1 MSNEPPNLPKSRSFF
16 DRLASAFHD
25 EEAIASV
32 EELRSLLTDAYSHHL
47 IDKDTVSMMEGALEV
62 ADLRADDLMVPRS
75 QVQCIDLTTSK
86 RDWVQ
91 TVIQS
96 GHSRFPVVRGDLDQV
111 KGILHAKDLLRMLV
125 RSDLDIHKVLR
136 PVRYIPESQPI
147 NVLLRDFKSSR
158 NHMALVVDEFGG
170 ISGLITIE
178 DVLEQIVGEISDEFD
193 RDEMAM
199 IVQDSPNIWRVD
211 AHVPIDRFN
220 EHFHTQLYDEH
231 CDTIG
236 GLVTDRLEHVPD
248 KGESWTD
255 GEFLFTVL
263 RADERQI
270 LMLKVEKKNPE
281 VLL

>member
-25 EEAIASV
+25 DEEIASV
-32 EELRSLLTDAYSHHL
+32 EELRSLLTDVYTHHL
-47 IDKDTVSMMEGALEV
+47 IDKDTVSMMEGALDV

-75 QVQCIDLTTSK
+75 QVQCIDLTTTQEE
-86 RDWVQ
+86 WVQ

-125 RSDLDIHKVLR
+125 RPSLGIEKVMR

-147 NVLLRDFKSSR
+147 NVLLRDFKSSH

-178 DVLEQIVGEISDEFD
+178 DVLEQIVGDISDEFD
-193 RDEMAM
+193 RDEMAL
-199 IVQDSPNIWRVD
+199 IVQEGPNLWRVD
-211 AHVPIDRFN
+211 AHIPIDRFN
-220 EHFHTQLYDEH
+220 EHFHTELYDEH

-248 KGESWTD
+248 KGESWTN
-255 GEFLFTVL
+255 GTYTFTVL

-270 LMLKVEKKNPE
+270 LMLKVEKKE
-281 VLL
+281 